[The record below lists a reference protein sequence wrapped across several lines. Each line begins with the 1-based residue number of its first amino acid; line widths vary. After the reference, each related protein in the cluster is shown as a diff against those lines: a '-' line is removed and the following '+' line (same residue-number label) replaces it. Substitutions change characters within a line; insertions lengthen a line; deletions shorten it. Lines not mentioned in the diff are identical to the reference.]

1 MSNLAL
7 MQPMPMCTASVAPY
21 ARPRS
26 SWLRAVS
33 PMAAGLGLVV
43 GLPSFAGVKTT
54 HQGTEINA
62 KAHGA
67 RRPQETS
74 T

>member
-1 MSNLAL
+1 MSSVDL
-7 MQPMPMCTASVAPY
+7 MLEPMPMCTAAVAPT

-33 PMAAGLGLVV
+33 PMATGLGLGFATPAYV
-43 GLPSFAGVKTT
+43 GANT
-54 HQGTEINA
+54 QGTEINA

-67 RRPQETS
+67 RRPPESSTS
-74 T
+74 